1 MEEIETV
8 LAKSGMA
15 DDLAMVYIETPANPT
30 NELADIELCA
40 EVARGHSKT
49 GRKVILAVD
58 NTFLGP
64 LCNTRSN
71 TAPIWSSTRQRST

>member
-30 NELADIELCA
+30 NELAEHPATMTHADADPGERA
-40 EVARGHSKT
+40 GME
-49 GRKVILAVD
+49 ILPG
-58 NTFLGP
+58 T
-64 LCNTRSN
+64 
-71 TAPIWSSTRQRST
+71 